1 MGLTGVFTAASTNIC
16 STVQSIRKA
25 GWWPNAAAVL
35 IGLALSISA
44 WNVISRWGGT
54 VAHQSMRVSDAL
66 VLLAG
71 LGSSNHLGF
80 WLMLVGGIAAVIA
93 AYILSANSNRAL
105 DSVNRRLKEQNVL
118 FDAALNN
125 MLQGLSMFDARER
138 LLVFNDRFIEMYGLS
153 REVIRPGC
161 SLIELVRHIVEVG
174 RSNHDAEQIR
184 REIVTARAEGRSAS
198 CAIEAADR
206 REFSLI
212 STPMAD
218 GGFVITHEDV
228 TERQRSEAMIAYLA
242 HHDALTDLP
251 NRVRFQERLS
261 EALARVHRGENL
273 AVLCLDLDR
282 FKGVNDTLGHPIGDL
297 LLKAVTDRLRQ
308 CVRGSDMIARL
319 GGDEFAIVQTDVQ
332 QTADATMLATR
343 MIEAV
348 SAPYVIDD
356 HQVVIGLSVGIAIA
370 PNDGL
375 DADLLLKNADMALYR
390 AKADG
395 RGVYRFF
402 EAEMDARMQVRRTM
416 ELDLRRAI
424 VNGEFELFYQP
435 LFNTKTQQITAFE
448 ALIRWHHPV
457 RGLIPPLDFIPL
469 AEETGLIVPV
479 GEWVMYKACEQAARW
494 PSQARVAVNLS
505 PAQFRGKALLSTV
518 SSALA
523 RAGLAAERLE
533 LEITETI
540 LLQDSEATLA
550 TLHDL
555 RALGVRISMD
565 DFGTGYSS
573 LSYLRKFPF
582 DKIKI
587 DGSFIRDIT
596 EQGLPIVRA
605 VAAMGSGLGIVTT
618 AEGVETREQLELL
631 EREGCTEVQGYLLS
645 QPLPAGEV
653 VSLLQTINP
662 RQKKI
667 A

>member
-1 MGLTGVFTAASTNIC
+1 MGSTGVFIAFSTNIW
-16 STVQSIRKA
+16 SMVQSIRKA
-25 GWWPNAAAVL
+25 GWWPNAAAAL
-35 IGLALSISA
+35 MGLAVA
-44 WNVISRWGGT
+44 WDVISQWGG
-54 VAHQSMRVSDAL
+54 ALADQGFRVSDAL
-66 VLLAG
+66 LLAG
-71 LGSSNHLGF
+71 LGTSNHLGF
-80 WLMLVGGIAAVIA
+80 WLMLIGGMAAVIA

-138 LLVFNDRFIEMYGLS
+138 LLVFNSRFIEMYGLS

-161 SLIELVRHIVEVG
+161 SLIELVRHTVEVG
-174 RSNHDAEQIR
+174 GSNHDAEQIR
-184 REIVTARAEGRSAS
+184 REIATARGEGRSAS
-198 CAIEAADR
+198 CAIETADR

-228 TERQRSEAMIAYLA
+228 TERQRSEAMIAYMA

-282 FKGVNDTLGHPIGDL
+282 FKSVNDTLGHPIGDL

-308 CVRGSDMIARL
+308 CVRTTDMIARL

-348 SAPYVIDD
+348 SAPYVIDG

-370 PNDGL
+370 PSDGL

-402 EAEMDARMQVRRTM
+402 EAEMDARMQVRRTL

-435 LFNTKTQQITAFE
+435 LFNTETREITAFE

-457 RGLIPPLDFIPL
+457 RGMIPPLDFVPL

-479 GEWVMYKACEQAARW
+479 GEWVMHKACEQAARW
-494 PSQARVAVNLS
+494 PSQAKVAVNLS

-523 RAGLAAERLE
+523 RSGLPAERLE
-533 LEITETI
+533 LEITETV
-540 LLQDSEATLA
+540 LLQESDATLS

-618 AEGVETREQLELL
+618 AEGVETPEQLELL
-631 EREGCTEVQGYLLS
+631 QREGCTEVQGYLLS
-645 QPLPAGEV
+645 QPLPVGDV
-653 VSLLQTINP
+653 VNLLRTMNP

>member
-1 MGLTGVFTAASTNIC
+1 VGLTRVFTAVSNNVC
-16 STVQSIRKA
+16 SMVRSIRKA
-25 GWWPNAAAVL
+25 GWRLNAAAAL
-35 IGLALSISA
+35 IGFAFLISV
-44 WNVISRWGGT
+44 WDFVSRWGRGLAEQ
-54 VAHQSMRVSDAL
+54 VFRIHVGNAL
-66 VLLAG
+66 PAG
-71 LGSSNHLGF
+71 VGASNHIGF
-80 WLMLVGGIAAVIA
+80 WLMLISGIAAVMA
-93 AYILSANSNRAL
+93 AYILSANANRAL
-105 DSVNRRLKEQNVL
+105 DTVNGRLKEQNML

-138 LLVFNDRFIEMYGLS
+138 LLVFNNRFVEMYGLS
-153 REVIRPGC
+153 REVVRPGC
-161 SLIELVRHIVEVG
+161 PLIELVRHSIEVAH
-174 RSNHDAEQIR
+174 SNQDAEQIR
-184 REIVTARAEGRSAS
+184 REIVAARAEGRSGS
-198 CAIEAADR
+198 CAIETEDR
-206 REFSLI
+206 RKFSII

-218 GGFVITHEDV
+218 GGFVVTHEDV
-228 TERQRSEAMIAYLA
+228 TERQRSEAMIAYMA

-251 NRVRFQERLS
+251 NRVRFQERLC

-282 FKGVNDTLGHPIGDL
+282 FKGVNDTVGHPIGDL
-297 LLKAVTDRLRQ
+297 LLKAAADRLRQ
-308 CVRGSDMIARL
+308 CIRSTDLIARI
-319 GGDEFAIVQTDVQ
+319 GGDEFAIVQTNIQ
-332 QTADATMLATR
+332 QTADATMLASR

-348 SAPYVIDD
+348 SAPYEIED
-356 HQVVIGLSVGIAIA
+356 HQLVIGLSVGITVA
-370 PNDGL
+370 PNDGV
-375 DADLLLKNADMALYR
+375 DADQLLKNADMALYR

-424 VNGEFELFYQP
+424 ANGEFELYYQP
-435 LFNTKTQQITAFE
+435 LFNTGTQEITAFE

-457 RGLIPPLDFIPL
+457 RGMIPPLDFVPL
-469 AEETGLIVPV
+469 AEETGLIVPM
-479 GEWVMYKACEQAARW
+479 GEWVMHRACEQAARW
-494 PSQARVAVNLS
+494 PTQARVAVNLS
-505 PAQFRGKALLSTV
+505 PAQFRGKTLLSMV
-518 SSALA
+518 SAALA
-523 RAGLAAERLE
+523 RSGLAPDRLE
-533 LEITETI
+533 LEITESV

-550 TLHDL
+550 LLNDL

-618 AEGVETREQLELL
+618 AEGVETAEQLELL
-631 EREGCTEVQGYLLS
+631 QREGCTEVQGYLLS
-645 QPLPAGEV
+645 QPLPALEV
-653 VSLLQTINP
+653 MNLLRTMNSGL
-662 RQKKI
+662 KKI

>member
-1 MGLTGVFTAASTNIC
+1 MI
-16 STVQSIRKA
+16 
-25 GWWPNAAAVL
+25 
-35 IGLALSISA
+35 
-44 WNVISRWGGT
+44 
-54 VAHQSMRVSDAL
+54 
-66 VLLAG
+66 
-71 LGSSNHLGF
+71 
-80 WLMLVGGIAAVIA
+80 
-93 AYILSANSNRAL
+93 
-105 DSVNRRLKEQNVL
+105 
-118 FDAALNN
+118 
-125 MLQGLSMFDARER
+125 
-138 LLVFNDRFIEMYGLS
+138 
-153 REVIRPGC
+153 
-161 SLIELVRHIVEVG
+161 
-174 RSNHDAEQIR
+174 
-184 REIVTARAEGRSAS
+184 
-198 CAIEAADR
+198 
-206 REFSLI
+206 
-212 STPMAD
+212 D

-228 TERQRSEAMIAYLA
+228 IERQRSEAMIAYLA
-242 HHDALTDLP
+242 HHDALTCLP

-261 EALARVHRGENL
+261 EALARVHRGETL

-297 LLKAVTDRLRQ
+297 LLKAVTDRLRK
-308 CVRGSDMIARL
+308 CVRSTDMIARL

-332 QTADATMLATR
+332 QTADVTMLATR
-343 MIEAV
+343 MIEEV
-348 SAPYVIDD
+348 SAPYVIED

-370 PNDGL
+370 PDDGL

-390 AKADG
+390 SKADG

-435 LFNTKTQQITAFE
+435 LFNTQTQLITAFE
-448 ALIRWHHPV
+448 ALIRWHHPA
-457 RGLIPPLDFIPL
+457 RGLIPPLDFVPL
-469 AEETGLIVPV
+469 AEETGLIIPM
-479 GEWVMYKACEQAARW
+479 GEWVMQKACEQAAHW

-505 PAQFRGKALLSTV
+505 PVQFRGKTLLSMV

-523 RAGLAAERLE
+523 RSGLAAERLE
-533 LEITETI
+533 LEITETV
-540 LLQDSEATLA
+540 LLQDSDATLA

-645 QPLPAGEV
+645 QPLPAGDV
-653 VSLLQTINP
+653 VNLLRMTNP

>member
-1 MGLTGVFTAASTNIC
+1 MGLTRVFTALSSNVR
-16 STVQSIRKA
+16 STVKSIRKA
-25 GWWPNAAAVL
+25 GWRPNAAAIL

-44 WNVISRWGGT
+44 WEFVS
-54 VAHQSMRVSDAL
+54 QSGRHVSDAL
-66 VLLAG
+66 APPAG
-71 LGSSNHLGF
+71 VGIANHLGF
-80 WLMLVGGIAAVIA
+80 WFMLVCGIAAVIA
-93 AYILSANSNRAL
+93 AYMLSANANRAL
-105 DSVNRRLKEQNVL
+105 DTVNRRLKEQNML

-153 REVIRPGC
+153 REVVRPGC
-161 SLIELVRHIVEVG
+161 SLIELVRHSIEVG
-174 RSNHDAEQIR
+174 RSTQDAEQIR
-184 REIVTARAEGRSAS
+184 SEIVAARTEGGSAS
-198 CAIEAADR
+198 CAIETADR
-206 REFSLI
+206 RKFSLI

-228 TERQRSEAMIAYLA
+228 TERQRSEAMIAYMA

-251 NRVRFQERLS
+251 NRVRFQERLC
-261 EALARVHRGENL
+261 EALARVHRGEHL

-282 FKGVNDTLGHPIGDL
+282 FKGVNDTVGHPIGDL
-297 LLKAVTDRLRQ
+297 LLKAVADRLRQ
-308 CVRGSDMIARL
+308 CVRSTDLIARL
-319 GGDEFAIVQTDVQ
+319 GGDEFAIVQTDIQ
-332 QTADATMLATR
+332 QMADATMLASR

-348 SAPYVIDD
+348 SAPYNIED
-356 HQVVIGLSVGIAIA
+356 HQLVIGLSVGITVA

-375 DADLLLKNADMALYR
+375 DADQLLKNADMALYR

-424 VNGEFELFYQP
+424 VNHEFELFYQP
-435 LFNTKTQQITAFE
+435 LYNTATQQITAFE

-457 RGLIPPLDFIPL
+457 RGMIPPLDFVPL
-469 AEETGLIVPV
+469 AEETGLIVPM
-479 GEWVMYKACEQAARW
+479 GDWVMHKACEQAAQW
-494 PSQARVAVNLS
+494 PTQARVAVNLS
-505 PAQFRGKALLSTV
+505 PAQFRGKTLLTMV

-523 RAGLAAERLE
+523 RSGLAPDRLE
-533 LEITETI
+533 LEITESV
-540 LLQDSEATLA
+540 LLQESEVTLA
-550 TLHDL
+550 LLHDL

-605 VAAMGSGLGIVTT
+605 VAAMGTGLGIVTT
-618 AEGVETREQLELL
+618 AEGVETAEQLKLL

-645 QPLPAGEV
+645 QPLPALDV
-653 VSLLQTINP
+653 MNLLRTLNP
-662 RQKKI
+662 GLKKI

>member
-16 STVQSIRKA
+16 SMVQSICKA

-44 WNVISRWGGT
+44 WNVVSPWGRTLADQG
-54 VAHQSMRVSDAL
+54 MRVSDAL

-93 AYILSANSNRAL
+93 AYVLSANANRAL
-105 DSVNRRLKEQNVL
+105 DTVNRRLKEQNVL

-125 MLQGLSMFDARER
+125 MLQGLSMFDGRER
-138 LLVFNDRFIEMYGLS
+138 LLVFNNRIIEMYGLS

-161 SLIELVRHIVEVG
+161 SLIELVRHTVEI
-174 RSNHDAEQIR
+174 SHSSQDAEQIR
-184 REIVTARAEGRSAS
+184 REIVAARAEGRSAN
-198 CAIEAADR
+198 CAIETGDQ

-212 STPMAD
+212 STPMID

-242 HHDALTDLP
+242 HHDALTGLP
-251 NRVRFQERLS
+251 NRVRFQDRLS
-261 EALARVHRGENL
+261 EALARVHRGETL

-297 LLKAVTDRLRQ
+297 LLKAVTDRLQQ
-308 CVRGSDMIARL
+308 CVRSTDMIARL

-332 QTADATMLATR
+332 QTADATILATR

-348 SAPYVIDD
+348 SAPYVIED

-435 LFNTKTQQITAFE
+435 LFNTETQQITAFE

-457 RGLIPPLDFIPL
+457 RGMIPPLDFVPL

-479 GEWVMYKACEQAARW
+479 GDWVMHKACEQAARW
-494 PSQARVAVNLS
+494 PSQTKVAVNLS

-523 RAGLAAERLE
+523 RTGLAAERLE
-533 LEITETI
+533 LEITETV
-540 LLQDSEATLA
+540 LLQDSDATLA
-550 TLHDL
+550 TLHAL

-631 EREGCTEVQGYLLS
+631 KREGCTEVQGYLLS
-645 QPLPAGEV
+645 QPLPAGDV
-653 VSLLQTINP
+653 VNLLRTINP

>member
-1 MGLTGVFTAASTNIC
+1 MGLTGAFAVLSDNTGSM
-16 STVQSIRKA
+16 VRSIRKA
-25 GWWPNAAAVL
+25 GWWPNAAAAL
-35 IGLALSISA
+35 MGLAVA
-44 WNVISRWGGT
+44 WDVISQWGG
-54 VAHQSMRVSDAL
+54 ALADQGLRVSDAL
-66 VLLAG
+66 FLIAG
-71 LGSSNHLGF
+71 LDTSSHLGF
-80 WLMLVGGIAAVIA
+80 WLMLIGGIAAVIA

-105 DSVNRRLKEQNVL
+105 DSVNRRLTEQNVL

-138 LLVFNDRFIEMYGLS
+138 LLVFNNRFIEMYGLS
-153 REVIRPGC
+153 RKVVKPGC
-161 SLIELVRHIVEVG
+161 SLIDLVRHTVEVG
-174 RSNHDAEQIR
+174 HSNHDAEQIR
-184 REIVTARAEGRSAS
+184 SEIVAARAEGRSAS
-198 CAIEAADR
+198 CAIETADR

-228 TERQRSEAMIAYLA
+228 TERQRSEATIAYMA

-251 NRVRFQERLS
+251 NRVRFQERLC
-261 EALARVHRGENL
+261 EALARAQRGGNL

-282 FKGVNDTLGHPIGDL
+282 FKSVNDTVGHPIGDL
-297 LLKAVTDRLRQ
+297 LLKAVADRLRQ
-308 CVRGSDMIARL
+308 CVRSTDLIARL

-332 QTADATMLATR
+332 QTADATLLASR

-348 SAPYVIDD
+348 SVPYEIED
-356 HQVVIGLSVGIAIA
+356 HQLVVGLSVGITIA
-370 PNDGL
+370 PNDGH
-375 DADLLLKNADMALYR
+375 DADQLLKNADMALYR

-424 VNGEFELFYQP
+424 ANNEFELFYQP
-435 LFNTKTQQITAFE
+435 LFNTETQEITALE

-457 RGLIPPLDFIPL
+457 RGMIPPLDFVPL
-469 AEETGLIVPV
+469 AEETGLVVPM
-479 GEWVMYKACEQAARW
+479 GEWVMNKACEQAARW

-505 PAQFRGKALLSTV
+505 PVQFRGKTLLSMV

-523 RAGLAAERLE
+523 RSGLAPGRLE
-533 LEITETI
+533 LEITESV
-540 LLQDSEATLA
+540 LLQESETTLA
-550 TLHDL
+550 LLHDL

-618 AEGVETREQLELL
+618 AEGVETAEQLELL
-631 EREGCTEVQGYLLS
+631 QREGCTEVQGYLLS
-645 QPLPAGEV
+645 QPLPAGDV
-653 VSLLQTINP
+653 VNLLRTINP

>member
-1 MGLTGVFTAASTNIC
+1 M
-16 STVQSIRKA
+16 
-25 GWWPNAAAVL
+25 
-35 IGLALSISA
+35 
-44 WNVISRWGGT
+44 
-54 VAHQSMRVSDAL
+54 
-66 VLLAG
+66 
-71 LGSSNHLGF
+71 
-80 WLMLVGGIAAVIA
+80 
-93 AYILSANSNRAL
+93 
-105 DSVNRRLKEQNVL
+105 
-118 FDAALNN
+118 
-125 MLQGLSMFDARER
+125 
-138 LLVFNDRFIEMYGLS
+138 
-153 REVIRPGC
+153 
-161 SLIELVRHIVEVG
+161 VRHTVEVSH
-174 RSNHDAEQIR
+174 SNQDAEQIR
-184 REIVTARAEGRSAS
+184 REIVAARAEGRSAN
-198 CAIEAADR
+198 CAIETADQ

-212 STPMAD
+212 STPLID

-228 TERQRSEAMIAYLA
+228 IERQRSEAMIAYLA
-242 HHDALTDLP
+242 HHDALTCLP

-261 EALARVHRGENL
+261 EALARVHRGETL

-297 LLKAVTDRLRQ
+297 LLKAVTDRLRK
-308 CVRGSDMIARL
+308 CVRSTDMIARL

-332 QTADATMLATR
+332 QTADVTMLATR
-343 MIEAV
+343 MIEEV
-348 SAPYVIDD
+348 SAPYVIED

-370 PNDGL
+370 PDDGL

-390 AKADG
+390 SKADG

-435 LFNTKTQQITAFE
+435 LFNTQTQLITAFE
-448 ALIRWHHPV
+448 ALIRWHHPA
-457 RGLIPPLDFIPL
+457 RGLIPPLDFVPL
-469 AEETGLIVPV
+469 AEETGLIIPM
-479 GEWVMYKACEQAARW
+479 GEWVMQKACEQAAHW

-505 PAQFRGKALLSTV
+505 PVQFRGKTLLSMV

-523 RAGLAAERLE
+523 RSGLAAERLE
-533 LEITETI
+533 LEITETV
-540 LLQDSEATLA
+540 LLQDSDATLA

-645 QPLPAGEV
+645 QPLPAGDV
-653 VSLLQTINP
+653 VNLLRMTNP